1 MDDFE
6 KPVGNLAEEF
16 CGSVYPAVLLS
27 FPSDHLHRVGGL
39 VAPGRREAGV
49 ARDKLLLEGRGVGE
63 RLRAEGLDTER
74 KATFSIGTLASC

>member
-1 MDDFE
+1 M
-6 KPVGNLAEEF
+6 EED
-16 CGSVYPAVLLS
+16 CGGVQPAVADALPRDGL
-27 FPSDHLHRVGGL
+27 DRVGGL
-39 VAPGRREAGV
+39 IAPRRREGGV